1 MKNQF
6 VDEYADRFAVA
17 EQKPRLWGSGFAA
30 FEEFETEVEEFVDNG
45 GFPFGIAAPVDVVF
59 LCETLLVA
67 LAEVSAVIEQNFDFE
82 SAVDA
87 QPPVEERFEFALIDL
102 HVSCCDDFDGEPVGG
117 RENFCGFAVA
127 GLNGRAEEIADPEH
141 IRLGADPP
149 VFTEHSDPASGAS
162 GDDFHIL
169 QRKRDA
175 LDDEGGTEQRAASG
189 VLDEQSRIRLFLVNH
204 DFFLQA
210 EEAGE
215 VDQTVEE
222 FRSLFRVERKLGSVL
237 LGVDGKVADD
247 LTVLLREVAELERD
261 GEVFPEMELAD
272 VVEISRIVAV
282 VPVQHDREHD
292 PFPLARRVR
301 EIGFRVD
308 GDGCVG
314 RCKHLLEQLGQSGEF
329 EPGILSRM
337 IRFLMFLRLDGVF
350 RMMQTRRDGV
360 TAESVRAG
368 IA

>member
-1 MKNQF
+1 M
-6 VDEYADRFAVA
+6 
-17 EQKPRLWGSGFAA
+17 
-30 FEEFETEVEEFVDNG
+30 
-45 GFPFGIAAPVDVVF
+45 
-59 LCETLLVA
+59 
-67 LAEVSAVIEQNFDFE
+67 
-82 SAVDA
+82 
-87 QPPVEERFEFALIDL
+87 
-102 HVSCCDDFDGEPVGG
+102 
-117 RENFCGFAVA
+117 
-127 GLNGRAEEIADPEH
+127 
-141 IRLGADPP
+141 
-149 VFTEHSDPASGAS
+149 
-162 GDDFHIL
+162 
-169 QRKRDA
+169 
-175 LDDEGGTEQRAASG
+175 
-189 VLDEQSRIRLFLVNH
+189 NH